1 MKYLSYVLWMGHE
14 IWHSVQPTCTTIL
27 SSFLLYIIYTLL
39 GCLTLLFMHYVTWVQ
54 SVVGDLIAFAVT
66 HHGFDVS
73 TQVTLHKNR
82 QTYEWTNLYTHTDL
96 WMNQLVHTYRLM
108 NEPTCTHIQTCEWLN
123 YYTLL
128 TQFFDQKH
136 NKCWFIDKASDYS

>member
-96 WMNQLVHTYRLM
+96 WTNQLVHTYRLM
-108 NEPTCTHIQTCEWLN
+108 NGWTTTLCSHSSLIKSITSVG
-123 YYTLL
+123 LL
-128 TQFFDQKH
+128 TKLVTIH
-136 NKCWFIDKASDYS
+136 NFIALKLL